1 MTMTIY
7 TSNAIRGYVTIE
19 QVVAHINNGG
29 TCEGIEG
36 IEFSPEQL
44 AGQYAFDA
52 ISESDYTDFDEDAL
66 DAHLDFLV
74 EAGAEFNRRDAINHG
89 LILAAAVDQNFAQQ
103 IGIN

>member
-1 MTMTIY
+1 MTMTVY
-7 TSNAIRGYVTIE
+7 VSNAIRGYTTLE
-19 QVVAHINNGG
+19 QIVAHINNGG

-52 ISESDYTDFDEDAL
+52 ITESDYPDVDEGSI

-74 EAGAEFNRRDAINHG
+74 DAGAKFNRRDAINHG
-89 LILAAAVDQNFAQQ
+89 LLLAAAVDAED
-103 IGIN
+103 